1 MKTDGDLIDA
11 LPGDLR
17 RIAEVA
23 GVEAAVKIARAF
35 RGTFLY
41 VPGLDEMMRRVRD
54 AIIKTDYDGGPSA
67 RKLAQKNGLTERHIW
82 RILNSPHSDIP
93 EEVLNLLKDGG

>member
-1 MKTDGDLIDA
+1 MKTDEDLIDA

-41 VPGLDEMMRRVRD
+41 VPGLDEMMRRLRDEMIKREYDEGRKVRR
-54 AIIKTDYDGGPSA
+54 I
-67 RKLAQKNGLTERHIW
+67 AQKYGITQRRVW
-82 RILNSPHSDIP
+82 MILNSPSSDIP
-93 EEVLNLLKDGG
+93 AEVMNLLKDGG

>member
-1 MKTDGDLIDA
+1 MKTDEDLIDA

-35 RGTFLY
+35 RGTFHED
-41 VPGLDEMMRRVRD
+41 GD
-54 AIIKTDYDGGPSA
+54 A
-67 RKLAQKNGLTERHIW
+67 LF
-82 RILNSPHSDIP
+82 LNSFQLRLHQSNHI
-93 EEVLNLLKDGG
+93 